1 MAVDEAHSLKR
12 NSTTA
17 NLNFPLTKKHH
28 FRSVRHHKL
37 TWVADE
43 AIRHQSPPQDEE
55 SVQALLARSIT
66 LALEAVGFQ
75 GADST
80 VIEAFRAETEECRK
94 YICFAISQKMLT
106 AQTCFTF

>member
-1 MAVDEAHSLKR
+1 MAVDDAHSLKR

-17 NLNFPLTKKHH
+17 NLDFPPTKRQH

-94 YICFAISQKMLT
+94 HFFFTIRQKMLM
-106 AQTCFTF
+106 AQTCFTS